1 MAPIIRHGINHGV
14 TAVHKTLLKSLG
26 ISAAV
31 VALGLFGYA
40 AQAQAPKKEPAPKAA
55 PAKKPPP
62 PPKCNS
68 LKDQTACEAREDC
81 QWVAASIDAKT
92 KKQKKAAYCRAKP
105 KPPVKKE
112 PAKKEPAK
120 K

>member
-1 MAPIIRHGINHGV
+1 MICHAINNGV

-31 VALGLFGYA
+31 VALGLLGYT

-55 PAKKPPP
+55 PAKKPP
-62 PPKCNS
+62 KCNS
-68 LKDQTACEAREDC
+68 LKDQAACEAREDC

-105 KPPVKKE
+105 KTPAKKA